1 MILGTLE
8 EQSTQFGKEYTVKA
22 DQNQDLSK
30 LLLSAV
36 TKIQGHYEPYEPTAQ
51 PEPRSVSVSDRRQ
64 QNAVLPADPS
74 VRNFSYTLV
83 DGEVYY
89 RENSTMR
96 KIDRSDAARDRTKGL
111 LKIRDALNQVIQL
124 QVRMLQMRKF
134 NAPKESWVL
143 NIICFQKDM
152 D

>member
-1 MILGTLE
+1 MSLM
-8 EQSTQFGKEYTVKA
+8 
-22 DQNQDLSK
+22 NQRRS
-30 LLLSAV
+30 
-36 TKIQGHYEPYEPTAQ
+36 

-124 QVRMLQMRKF
+124 QVEDATDEEIQRAQRKLGIEYNLF
-134 NAPKESWVL
+134 SKRYGLINSR
-143 NIICFQKDM
+143 QKP
-152 D
+152 